1 MNKINIKKID
11 LKKLA
16 EKRSNDRSFLSLY
29 LSQPEALDKLGPRMQ
44 TIRDL
49 LSGHP
54 DELEEFEN
62 SLDLA
67 QEKLESIQFPAG
79 GLCLFA
85 CWLLDYVRI
94 IPLELDV
101 PDLIRIGPS
110 PYIRPL
116 AELQEEYQTNA
127 VVLTDN
133 TRSRIYLVTTT
144 RAEEAD
150 VIKGDIKNH
159 VRVGGWSQQRY
170 ERRRD
175 KALHDYANEICS
187 RLLEL
192 EKESGFEGLILAG
205 SRETMEEIERVIP
218 QSLSAKLIGTR
229 PLDLDQDEPFLQKD
243 VFDLFEKQERQQE
256 KNLWQLIQTRY
267 LSGEPAAMGPHDV
280 LEAAR
285 AGRVEEAIVIRDAD
299 IKGTR
304 CHGCNR
310 IYAGEMESCPACRSR
325 DVFHVDLVNEIVELL
340 ALTSAEMEFADTI
353 PELVKVGGMAA
364 LLRY

>member
-1 MNKINIKKID
+1 M
-11 LKKLA
+11 A

-29 LSQPEALDKLGPRMQ
+29 LSRPEALGKMEPRIQ
-44 TIRDL
+44 TIREL
-49 LSGHP
+49 LGEST

-62 SLDLA
+62 NLNLA
-67 QEKLESIQFPAG
+67 QEKLEAIQFPDG

-101 PDLIRIGPS
+101 PDLIRISPS

-187 RLLEL
+187 RLLDI

-229 PLDLDQDEPFLQKD
+229 SLDLDQDEQFLQKD
-243 VFDLFEKQERQQE
+243 VYDLFEKQEREQE
-256 KNLWQLIQTRY
+256 KNLWQAIQTRY
-267 LSGEPAAMGPHDV
+267 LRGEPAAMGPHDV
-280 LEAAR
+280 LEAAG